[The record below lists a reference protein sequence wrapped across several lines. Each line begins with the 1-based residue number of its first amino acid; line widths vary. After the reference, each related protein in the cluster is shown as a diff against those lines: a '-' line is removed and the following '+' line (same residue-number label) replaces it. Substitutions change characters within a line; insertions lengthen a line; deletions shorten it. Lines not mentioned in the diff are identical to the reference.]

1 MEKKETEMNT
11 TVRIF
16 ALSTIIALLL
26 SACSLNDPDGS
37 NTTINPNPPVL
48 PVPDM
53 SMSVNYDANITYN
66 TVGQVVNFS
75 YLIGNTSGAP
85 IPGPVSVIDDR
96 VTGITCPDL
105 SLVGDNRDN
114 NLDTNEAL
122 TCSGSYAIT
131 QLDLNAGSFT
141 NTATASAGGKSS
153 AAIATVVT
161 LTQARALALTK
172 SADPKTYNKAGENII
187 YSYEIKNSGNV
198 TLGPAQFK
206 VTDDKIGAGAAF
218 NCGDG
223 TTVLEPQGT
232 VSCSATYITTDADVT
247 ARLVT
252 NNASATDGT
261 TTSNTISTTIN
272 KGSVVVN
279 PSDLTPGTTIQH
291 KVVKGEWLW
300 QIARCYGA
308 DPKQVIQAN
317 PQLANPAKISPDIT
331 VSVPNI
337 GAGGRIIFGPPCVE
351 FHTVLAGDTWAS
363 IAQLYNADVQLLQE
377 VNPGTLSPGR
387 ILKVPSN
394 STGTLGGK

>member
-1 MEKKETEMNT
+1 MNT

-16 ALSTIIALLL
+16 VLSTIIALLL
-26 SACSLNDPDGS
+26 SACSLFSDPGGS
-37 NTTINPNPPVL
+37 NTAINPNPPVQ
-48 PVPDM
+48 PVTDM
-53 SMSVNYDANITYN
+53 SMSVTYDTNITYN

-75 YLIGNTSGAP
+75 YLIGNTSSAP
-85 IPGPVSVIDDR
+85 IPGPVTVIDDR

-114 NLDTNEAL
+114 NLDTNEAI
-122 TCSGSYAIT
+122 TCSGTYAIT
-131 QLDLNAGSFT
+131 QLDLNAGSFK

-153 AAIATVVT
+153 AAIATTVA
-161 LTQARALALTK
+161 LNQARALALTK
-172 SADPKTYNKAGENII
+172 SADPTVFNNAGENII

-206 VTDDKIGAGAAF
+206 VTDDKIDVDI
-218 NCGDG
+218 NCGGDA
-223 TTVLEPQGT
+223 TTLEPQGT

-261 TTSNTISTTIN
+261 TTSNTISATIN
-272 KGSVVVN
+272 RGNVVN
-279 PSDLTPGTTIQH
+279 PSDLTPGTTIRH

-317 PQLANPAKISPDIT
+317 PQLANPAKISPDII

-363 IAQLYNADVQLLQE
+363 IAQLYNADAQLLQE
-377 VNPGTLSPGR
+377 VNPGILSPGR